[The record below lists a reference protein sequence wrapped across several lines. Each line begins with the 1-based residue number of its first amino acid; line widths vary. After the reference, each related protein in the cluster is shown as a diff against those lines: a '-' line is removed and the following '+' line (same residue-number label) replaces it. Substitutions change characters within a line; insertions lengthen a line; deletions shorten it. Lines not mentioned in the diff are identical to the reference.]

1 MLCIPG
7 RGEGAGL
14 VPEWLP
20 WPLPSGALLP
30 SPSSDKRATRA
41 DLVLEGVAGGVVSS
55 PASPAPDPGPPPPPP
70 PDAKNS
76 FATV

>member
-55 PASPAPDPGPPPPPP
+55 PASPWCDVSLSLDNGGNAAG
-70 PDAKNS
+70 S
-76 FATV
+76 